1 MLSYAIPGLRIAMSS
16 MNQIKKSN
24 FFEATKLANK
34 SLKKEEI
41 LIRVPR
47 PPMRVT

>member
-1 MLSYAIPGLRIAMSS
+1 MQSRNYGPPHRHVFNESNKKIKFFQG
-16 MNQIKKSN
+16 NQVGEQV
-24 FFEATKLANK
+24 FQ
-34 SLKKEEI
+34 KEEI